1 MADYDYPDKVNYTPQ
16 ELKDRANTKTGNQ
29 TGNQP
34 VTGYNQS
41 IVQQALGFGRAGIQ
55 ARQQAAQGS
64 VDSIE
69 SGLFDQMGRMQLN
82 TERDIAKRRMQA
94 LRQGMP
100 SSQLAAMELQ
110 NIQTAQLGAQEVSR
124 EYDQLRTDMATEFA
138 GQDDMLAHDM
148 FEGIRQGRI
157 DLEAID
163 AQKFATD
170 FGAQMAEAFGE
181 EQWDNLPMSAK
192 LSMLQATTGI
202 EIDKDAKKELDT
214 LLAEGEDIP
223 EGFWEKHGARMGAGA
238 AAGGA
243 AGLIGGPVGGA
254 IGAGAGGVA
263 GLVSSMF
270 AEERKKNKK

>member
-1 MADYDYPDKVNYTPQ
+1 MADNNYPDKVNYTPQ
-16 ELKDRANTKTGNQ
+16 ELKDQANTQTGSQ
-29 TGNQP
+29 TGNRP

-55 ARQQAAQGS
+55 ARQQAAQAS

-124 EYDQLRTDMATEFA
+124 EYDQMRTDMATEFA
-138 GQDDMLAHDM
+138 GQDDMLAHEMYDGM
-148 FEGIRQGRI
+148 RQGRL

-170 FGAQMAEAFGE
+170 FGAQMAAAFGE
-181 EQWDNLPMSAK
+181 EQWKNLPASAK

-202 EIDKDAKKELDT
+202 EINKDAAKELEQE
-214 LLAEGEDIP
+214 LADLDGKEVP
-223 EGFWEKHGARMGAGA
+223 PGFWEKHGMAIGGAT

-243 AGLIGGPVGGA
+243 AGLVGGPVGSA
-254 IGAGAGGVA
+254 VGAGAGGISA
-263 GLVSSMF
+263 IIASLLSD
-270 AEERKKNKK
+270 AKKK